1 MLTSM
6 FHSKAREYYV
16 AEVVTEIYDAFLST
30 KGLLCCKGFFPHLTE
45 VSGLSVISVLTLQSK
60 LGGEICE

>member
-1 MLTSM
+1 MLTST
-6 FHSKAREYYV
+6 FHSEARECYV
-16 AEVVTEIYDAFLST
+16 AEDVIDMYDASFST

-45 VSGLSVISVLTLQSK
+45 VSGLSLISVLTLQSK